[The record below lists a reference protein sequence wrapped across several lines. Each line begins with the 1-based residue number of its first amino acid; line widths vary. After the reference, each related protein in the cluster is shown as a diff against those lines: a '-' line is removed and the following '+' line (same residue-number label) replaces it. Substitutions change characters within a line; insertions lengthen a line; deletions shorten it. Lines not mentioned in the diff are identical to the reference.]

1 MAKDKLDIAGEK
13 VMKKVDVGKG
23 SKLPIRKDKPR
34 GHDWG
39 SRTHGTQTTLAIKKT
54 EKLPD
59 LEVKGKAS
67 KDDPGKY
74 SRLFKKRLGMKK

>member
-23 SKLPIRKDKPR
+23 SKLPIRKD
-34 GHDWG
+34 
-39 SRTHGTQTTLAIKKT
+39 GTQTTLAIKKT